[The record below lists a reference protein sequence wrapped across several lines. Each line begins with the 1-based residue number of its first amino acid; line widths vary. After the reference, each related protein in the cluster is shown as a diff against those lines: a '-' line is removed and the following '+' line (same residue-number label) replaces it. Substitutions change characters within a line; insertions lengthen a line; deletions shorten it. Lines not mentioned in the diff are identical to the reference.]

1 MIRRVFLALLA
12 CCLLVAGYSLPA
24 RAEPALDTKNKGLY
38 ISPLRNY
45 LSLSA
50 GDTVTRSFTVAN
62 LTDTA
67 MTVNIH
73 VERFS
78 MIDYSYDYS
87 FSKVQNDWLHFSQS
101 VLTLEPYKSQEVP
114 YTLSLPTTAAPGG
127 YYYSLFASTTNS
139 SGSTTNTIQVGSLL
153 YLTVKGDTTY
163 DFTLSKVT
171 VPMLVTGPKINY
183 SFDIENTG
191 NTHCFA
197 LVSAQIDGL
206 FYHDAPNGT
215 SQLLMPGAIR
225 HVAASI
231 NAPLLPGIYRLT
243 YTIAPDHGS
252 IMTKRQLIINAPLW
266 SVVAMVLIIL
276 VIVGVQRR
284 KKATSA

>member
-12 CCLLVAGYSLPA
+12 CLLVAGFPLTA
-24 RAEPALDTKNKGLY
+24 TAEPALDTKNKGLY

-101 VLTLEPYKSQEVP
+101 VLTLEPYRSQEVP

-139 SGSTTNTIQVGSLL
+139 SGSTSNTIQAGSLL
-153 YLTVKGDTTY
+153 YLTIKGKTTY

-171 VPMLVTGPKINY
+171 VPILVTGPKINY

-191 NTHCFA
+191 NTHYFA
-197 LVSAQIDGL
+197 LVSAQVDGL

-231 NAPLLPGIYRLT
+231 NAPLFPGIYRLT

-252 IMTKRQLIINAPLW
+252 IMTKRQLIINAPPW
-266 SVVAMVLIIL
+266 SIVALFFVVL
-276 VIVGVQRR
+276 VIIGIRRR

>member
-24 RAEPALDTKNKGLY
+24 RAEPAPDTKNKGLY

-62 LTDTA
+62 LTATT
-67 MTVNIH
+67 MTINVH

-78 MIDYSYDYS
+78 MIDYTYDYS
-87 FSKVQNDWLHFSQS
+87 FSKVQNDWLHLAESSF
-101 VLTLEPYKSQEVP
+101 TLAPYKSQEVA
-114 YTLSLPTTAAPGG
+114 YTLSLPSAAAPGG
-127 YYYSLFASTTNS
+127 YYYSLFASTSTVSDS
-139 SGSTTNTIQVGSLL
+139 STNTIQVGNLL
-153 YLTVKGDTTY
+153 YLTIKGKTTY

-171 VPMLVTGPKINY
+171 VPILTTGPTIKY
-183 SFDIENTG
+183 SFDVENTG
-191 NTHCFA
+191 NTHYFA
-197 LVSAQIDGL
+197 LVSARLDGL

-215 SQLLMPGAIR
+215 SQLLMPSAIR

-243 YTIAPDHGS
+243 YTIAPDHGNTM
-252 IMTKRQLIINAPLW
+252 IKRQLIINAPPW
-266 SVVAMVLIIL
+266 SIVALFLVVL
-276 VIVGVQRR
+276 VIIGIRRR